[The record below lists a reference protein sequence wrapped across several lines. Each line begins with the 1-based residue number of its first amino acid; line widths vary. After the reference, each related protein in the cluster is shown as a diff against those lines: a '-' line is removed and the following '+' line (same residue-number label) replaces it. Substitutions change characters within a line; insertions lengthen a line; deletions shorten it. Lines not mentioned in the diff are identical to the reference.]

1 MKISDILT
9 SSDVIVIDDA
19 VSKKRLLQEMSR
31 KLAED
36 TGIDERTMFDI
47 VAERENLGSTGF
59 GGGTAPAPRQNSRF
73 KTCQR
78 RLCQIK
84 QRNWLRCLR
93 QSAGRSGFYACF
105 SGKQRRRPLK
115 CVSANFQNHQRR
127 GTLQKNPRSSH
138 RQWYLPPVDKRL
150 IWYSSFFK
158 RGIPTQKR
166 TSCPREVLF
175 LGSTT

>member
-59 GGGTAPAPRQNSRF
+59 GGGTALPH
-73 KTCQR
+73 
-78 RLCQIK
+78 
-84 QRNWLRCLR
+84 
-93 QSAGRSGFYACF
+93 GRIPGLNKGIDFAACDN
-105 SGKQRRRPLK
+105 R
-115 CVSANFQNHQRR
+115 
-127 GTLQKNPRSSH
+127 
-138 RQWYLPPVDKRL
+138 PVDLVFMLVSPENSGADHLSALAQISKIIKDEERCEKIREAATGNDIYRL
-150 IWYSSFFK
+150 L
-158 RGIPTQKR
+158 
-166 TSCPREVLF
+166 TSD
-175 LGSTT
+175 

>member
-59 GGGTAPAPRQNSRF
+59 GG
-73 KTCQR
+73 
-78 RLCQIK
+78 
-84 QRNWLRCLR
+84 LRHVKGVFAKLNKGIDF
-93 QSAGRSGFYACF
+93 AACDN
-105 SGKQRRRPLK
+105 R
-115 CVSANFQNHQRR
+115 
-127 GTLQKNPRSSH
+127 
-138 RQWYLPPVDKRL
+138 PVDLVFMLVSPENSGADHLSALAQISKIIKDEERCEKIREAATGNDIYRL
-150 IWYSSFFK
+150 L
-158 RGIPTQKR
+158 
-166 TSCPREVLF
+166 TSD
-175 LGSTT
+175 

>member
-59 GGGTAPAPRQNSRF
+59 GGGTALPHGRIPGLR
-73 KTCQR
+73 QR

-84 QRNWLRCLR
+84 QRN
-93 QSAGRSGFYACF
+93 
-105 SGKQRRRPLK
+105 
-115 CVSANFQNHQRR
+115 
-127 GTLQKNPRSSH
+127 
-138 RQWYLPPVDKRL
+138 
-150 IWYSSFFK
+150 
-158 RGIPTQKR
+158 
-166 TSCPREVLF
+166 
-175 LGSTT
+175 

>member
-59 GGGTAPAPRQNSRF
+59 GGGTALPHGRIPG
-73 KTCQR
+73 
-78 RLCQIK
+78 
-84 QRNWLRCLR
+84 LRHVKGVFAKLNKGIDF
-93 QSAGRSGFYACF
+93 AACDN
-105 SGKQRRRPLK
+105 R
-115 CVSANFQNHQRR
+115 
-127 GTLQKNPRSSH
+127 
-138 RQWYLPPVDKRL
+138 PVDRVL
-150 IWYSSFFK
+150 
-158 RGIPTQKR
+158 
-166 TSCPREVLF
+166 CLF
-175 LGSTT
+175 LRKTAAPTT

>member
-59 GGGTAPAPRQNSRF
+59 GGGTAPRQNSRF

-84 QRNWLRCLR
+84 QRN
-93 QSAGRSGFYACF
+93 
-105 SGKQRRRPLK
+105 
-115 CVSANFQNHQRR
+115 
-127 GTLQKNPRSSH
+127 
-138 RQWYLPPVDKRL
+138 
-150 IWYSSFFK
+150 
-158 RGIPTQKR
+158 
-166 TSCPREVLF
+166 
-175 LGSTT
+175 